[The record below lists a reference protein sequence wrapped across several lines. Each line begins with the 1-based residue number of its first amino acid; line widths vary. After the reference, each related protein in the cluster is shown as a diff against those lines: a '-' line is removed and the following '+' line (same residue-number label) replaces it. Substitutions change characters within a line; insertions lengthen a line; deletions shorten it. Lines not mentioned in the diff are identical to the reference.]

1 MLEVSIVL
9 LILNIIVIKLQCRF
23 EVNIVLVLTNK
34 TFIKSHGRFE
44 RCSYVGLMC
53 DARLVEIV

>member
-34 TFIKSHGRFE
+34 TFIKSHGTIWLLTGE
-44 RCSYVGLMC
+44 LNLPQTY
-53 DARLVEIV
+53 LVIL